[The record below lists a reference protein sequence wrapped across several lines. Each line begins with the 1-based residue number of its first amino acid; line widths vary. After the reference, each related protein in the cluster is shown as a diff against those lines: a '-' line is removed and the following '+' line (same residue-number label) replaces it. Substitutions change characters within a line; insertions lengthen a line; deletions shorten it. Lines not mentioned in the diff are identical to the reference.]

1 MGGKRRREDRGRGR
15 GGGVDG
21 PKHDKRLRDDTKAT
35 RHTGGCIQRRRGG
48 DVITEVR
55 CGNAVWAGP
64 SEEIAMEFAKRW
76 IKYVEVA

>member
-1 MGGKRRREDRGRGR
+1 MIRKR
-15 GGGVDG
+15 
-21 PKHDKRLRDDTKAT
+21 PAT
-35 RHTGGCIQRRRGG
+35 QADAFNDVAVG

>member
-1 MGGKRRREDRGRGR
+1 MAQNTISDCVMIRKR
-15 GGGVDG
+15 
-21 PKHDKRLRDDTKAT
+21 PAT
-35 RHTGGCIQRRRGG
+35 QADAFSDVAVG

-76 IKYVEVA
+76 IKYVEVAP